1 MGALSESKILK
12 MSDHARQPQKL
23 GTLHRKAGYFND
35 LWIQVAASFLRD
47 DTRTAALC
55 FRSEMVKHNGH
66 SPAGTGTRARS
77 GVAVM

>member
-1 MGALSESKILK
+1 
-12 MSDHARQPQKL
+12 
-23 GTLHRKAGYFND
+23 
-35 LWIQVAASFLRD
+35 VAASFLRD